1 MEETRILMVV
11 KEPEARLAYEET
23 LGRVGV
29 HYHTAEDFKEVLRM
43 TIDGAYS
50 GLLVDILTL
59 IRSSKEEKTIAYD
72 CINFYPTLRMK
83 WDARQKSISCSPQEH
98 ALSADTEGALTH
110 FIEKRCK
117 SFSARSLRRFNRKDT
132 YLNLLLCASPDAG
145 GVKTFTVNVSQGG
158 AFVHTA
164 EQLAKGSRAWLSVPD
179 MPGEEPVQVTVCW
192 SIAWGGC
199 RSIPGVGVMFD
210 ALSEPQGAWLAR
222 TIAG

>member
-1 MEETRILMVV
+1 MEDTRLLMVV

-23 LGRVGV
+23 LRRVGV
-29 HYHTAEDFKEVLRM
+29 AYHTAQDFKEVLRM
-43 TIDGAYS
+43 TINGAYS

-83 WDARQKSISCSPQEH
+83 WDARQQCISCSPQEH
-98 ALSADTEGALTH
+98 SLVTDTEGALTH

-117 SFSARSLRRFNRKDT
+117 TFSARSLRRFNRKDT
-132 YLNLLLCASPDAG
+132 YLNLLLCASPDAA

-158 AFVHTA
+158 AFVHTS
-164 EQLAKGSRAWLSVPD
+164 EWLPKGSGAWLSVPD
-179 MPGEEPVQVTVCW
+179 LPGEQPVPVTVCW

-199 RSIPGVGVMFD
+199 RSIPGAGVMFD
-210 ALSEPQGAWLAR
+210 ALSEQQKAWLAK